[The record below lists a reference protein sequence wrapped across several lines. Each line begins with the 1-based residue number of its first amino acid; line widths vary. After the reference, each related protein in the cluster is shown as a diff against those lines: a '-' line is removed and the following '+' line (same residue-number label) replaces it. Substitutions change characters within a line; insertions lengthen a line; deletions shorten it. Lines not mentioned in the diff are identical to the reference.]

1 MTSVHEVSD
10 WALGG
15 LPASGRSA
23 SGTESE
29 PADGAWKPPRST
41 ALPTVGGGLAPS
53 WRLESLPSPAV
64 GSRRA
69 PRFMAE
75 SAASARGGTGTV
87 GDESS
92 GLCGSLWDMRRSLPG
107 RTSRQTGLL
116 SFQNQIMPAT
126 DFRGVRRRRAGHRP
140 HGLGDL
146 PRV

>member
-1 MTSVHEVSD
+1 IGARWGRMTSGHEVSD

-15 LPASGRSA
+15 LPVSGRSA

-69 PRFMAE
+69 PRVLAE

-107 RTSRQTGLL
+107 RTSRQ
-116 SFQNQIMPAT
+116 M
-126 DFRGVRRRRAGHRP
+126 DFYLFRSRLCQQLNFTA
-140 HGLGDL
+140 
-146 PRV
+146 